1 MAALCTKC
9 NAEVPLGAL
18 FCAVCGTPVAAAAAQ
33 PPAAAPSAPP
43 AYTPVATPSYQAVPG
58 QPIMAPPGSGSSAVK
73 IILIIVAVFVG
84 LGLVGAGAFG
94 FMIWRVSRALHSH
107 GPNGEMSL
115 NLPGGNITTNGA
127 SSFTSDDLGTD
138 IYPGAQSTSGGMR
151 MNLPSGSMVTGAY
164 LTSDS
169 KDAVVTFYKGKL
181 GGNASV
187 YDSADSA
194 MISVKKGDQ
203 ESVMVTVSTRP
214 TQNNGKTK
222 IVIVHT
228 KNKKTA

>member
-1 MAALCTKC
+1 MAVLCTKC
-9 NAEVPLGAL
+9 SAEVPLGAQ
-18 FCAVCGTPVAAAAAQ
+18 FCAACGTPVAAAAR
-33 PPAAAPSAPP
+33 PPAAAPSTPP
-43 AYTPVATPSYQAVPG
+43 AYASVATPSYQAVPG
-58 QPIMAPPGSGSSAVK
+58 QPIMAPPGSGSNAVK

-94 FMIWRVSRALHSH
+94 FMIWRVSRAIHSH
-107 GPNGEMSL
+107 GPNGEVSL
-115 NLPGGNITTNGA
+115 SLPGGSITTSGA

-151 MNLPSGSMVTGAY
+151 MDLPSGSMVTGAY

-169 KDAVVTFYKGKL
+169 KDAVVTFYKSKFGS
-181 GGNASV
+181 NASV

-194 MISVKKGDQ
+194 MISVKEGDQ
-203 ESVMVTVSTRP
+203 ESVMVTVSARP

-228 KNKKTA
+228 KNKKTS

>member
-1 MAALCTKC
+1 
-9 NAEVPLGAL
+9 
-18 FCAVCGTPVAAAAAQ
+18 
-33 PPAAAPSAPP
+33 
-43 AYTPVATPSYQAVPG
+43 
-58 QPIMAPPGSGSSAVK
+58 MAPPGSGSSAVK

-94 FMIWRVSRALHSH
+94 FMIWRVSRAIHSH
-107 GPNGEMSL
+107 GPNGEVSL
-115 NLPGGNITTNGA
+115 NLPGGTVTTSGA

-151 MNLPSGSMVTGAY
+151 MDLPSGSMVTGAY

-169 KDAVVTFYKGKL
+169 KDAVVTFYKSKFGS
-181 GGNASV
+181 NASV

-194 MISVKKGDQ
+194 MISVKKADQ
-203 ESVMVTVSTRP
+203 ESVMVTVSARP

-228 KNKKTA
+228 KNKKTS